1 MKIITDSKGTVV
13 SPYGDTLSISEAGKA
28 ANAEKGGRL
37 AGEGRAD
44 GIVIRREAGEY
55 ATVQTGH

>member
-1 MKIITDSKGTVV
+1 MKIITDSKETVI

-28 ANAEKGGRL
+28 ANSEKGGRL

-44 GIVIRREAGEY
+44 GIVIRREAGEH
-55 ATVQTGH
+55 G